1 MINRPKINRIQW
13 IDLRTRDGR
22 GGDASYPHPSRK
34 VHQKGCIRL
43 IFNFVGV
50 SAEFDEAEKGRR

>member
-22 GGDASYPHPSRK
+22 GGDASGPSQK

>member
-13 IDLRTRDGR
+13 ID
-22 GGDASYPHPSRK
+22 SR
-34 VHQKGCIRL
+34 IRL

-50 SAEFDEAEKGRR
+50 SAEFDEAEK